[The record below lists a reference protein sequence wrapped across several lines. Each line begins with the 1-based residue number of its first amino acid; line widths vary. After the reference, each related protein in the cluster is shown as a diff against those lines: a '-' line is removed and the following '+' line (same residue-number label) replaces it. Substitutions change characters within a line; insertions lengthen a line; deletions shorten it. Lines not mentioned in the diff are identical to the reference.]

1 MQVQRVSKVNIKPK
15 HEYYDYLKYLC
26 RVSKN
31 LYNTALFIQRQAYF
45 DSRYYKNY
53 NELDREARLKTSAMY
68 KYYHILPQQ
77 VAQQTLKVL
86 DKNWKS
92 FFKSNSEYK
101 KQPNKFT
108 GKPHPPKYLES
119 DSYFNLYIT
128 EQSLHYENE
137 KIRVSCLSKLFN
149 EELKISTK
157 LSNIENIIKLNQIRI
172 LPRGNHLI
180 VEIVYIK
187 EINDKKLNGKQVIGI
202 DIGIDN
208 LLTIIGD
215 TRATI
220 VNGKGLKSINHYY
233 NKKKSAIQSELKTKQ
248 QKEWSKCLQ
257 RLTDKRK
264 NKIEDA
270 FHKISRWL
278 INFCKEN
285 EISTIVIGQNKD
297 WKRNI
302 RLGKVNNQKFTQI
315 PFKRL
320 EQMIEYKG
328 QEAGINIIFQEESYT
343 SKASYFDNDI
353 IPIYKSK
360 ETKYKFSGQR
370 IKRGLYRTKE
380 GKLINADVNGSLNI
394 LRKSKVT
401 DDVVRPVSIGRVAN
415 PVKINIF

>member
-26 RVSKN
+26 GVSKN

-45 DSRYYKNY
+45 DSKYYKNY

-68 KYYHILPQQ
+68 KHYHILPQQ

-92 FFKSNSEYK
+92 FFKLNNEYK
-101 KQPNKFT
+101 KHSNKFT

-157 LSNIENIIKLNQIRI
+157 LSKIENIMKLNQIRI

-180 VEIVYIK
+180 AEIIYTK
-187 EINDKKLNGKQVIGI
+187 EINDKKFNGKQVIGI

-208 LLTIIGD
+208 LLTITG
-215 TRATI
+215 ATKAII

-233 NKKKSAIQSELKTKQ
+233 NKKKSAIQGELKTKQ
-248 QKEWSKCLQ
+248 QKDWSKCLQ
-257 RLTDKRK
+257 QLTDKRR
-264 NKIEDA
+264 NKIEDT

-278 INFCKEN
+278 INFCLEN
-285 EISTIVIGQNKD
+285 GISTIVIGQNKD

-302 RLGKVNNQKFTQI
+302 KLGKVNNQKFTQI

-328 QEAGINIIFQEESYT
+328 QEAGINIIYQEESYT
-343 SKASYFDNDI
+343 SKASYFDNDA
-353 IPIYKSK
+353 IPIYKNK
-360 ETKYKFSGQR
+360 EVKYKFSGQR
-370 IKRGLYRTKE
+370 TKRGLYRTKE

-401 DDVVRPVSIGRVAN
+401 DDVVRPVSIGRVTN